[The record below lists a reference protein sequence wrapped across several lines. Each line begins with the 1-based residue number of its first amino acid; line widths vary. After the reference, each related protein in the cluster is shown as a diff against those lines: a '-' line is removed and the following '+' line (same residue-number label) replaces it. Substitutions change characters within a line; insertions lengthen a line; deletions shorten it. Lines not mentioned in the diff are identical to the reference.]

1 MHPLVFALLD
11 VFGIASPGVAVAFG
25 PRGRFPRARRRHQR
39 RRLAHRLR
47 RGPRRRR
54 RAGGVK
60 PCTASWKSRISP
72 ATPAGFRADSSRKHR
87 SGQTTWPCVKVRTS
101 RPWST
106 MPSGRGAAR
115 NPTSYRWV
123 SKACTAGVHGSI
135 SPPCL
140 TPLLLITTWYR
151 SVRGTAP
158 VHRSFPADDITP
170 RISVIPPDGP
180 LPDSV
185 LSQTDDLLLRL
196 LPMTSVSNPSA
207 GQTSPLGC
215 VITLAE
221 AHCSPRPRGCSSE
234 GGVAVSSDGQ
244 LPELPPV
251 SAEPKVVRTKVAGAG
266 QRSGTGT
273 ET

>member
-1 MHPLVFALLD
+1 M
-11 VFGIASPGVAVAFG
+11 
-25 PRGRFPRARRRHQR
+25 
-39 RRLAHRLR
+39 
-47 RGPRRRR
+47 
-54 RAGGVK
+54 
-60 PCTASWKSRISP
+60 
-72 ATPAGFRADSSRKHR
+72 
-87 SGQTTWPCVKVRTS
+87 
-101 RPWST
+101 
-106 MPSGRGAAR
+106 
-115 NPTSYRWV
+115 
-123 SKACTAGVHGSI
+123 
-135 SPPCL
+135 
-140 TPLLLITTWYR
+140 
-151 SVRGTAP
+151 
-158 VHRSFPADDITP
+158 
-170 RISVIPPDGP
+170 
-180 LPDSV
+180 PDSV